1 MPTVS
6 EQLDRVFDRTNQLI
20 DLCATLQE
28 QNDMLKLENQSLEV
42 ALETGKEKI
51 KELEEKVEALAIANT
66 LKESSSEESI
76 INEKNLD
83 IKQKINDFVQEIDK
97 CILLLK

>member
-20 DLCATLQE
+20 DLCVTLQE

>member
-6 EQLDRVFDRTNQLI
+6 KQLNRVIERTNQLI

-51 KELEEKVEALAIANT
+51 KELEEKVESLAVAKT
-66 LKESSSEESI
+66 LQDSGIEDGI

-83 IKQKINDFVQEIDK
+83 IKQKIDDFVQEIDK

>member
-6 EQLDRVFDRTNQLI
+6 KQLNRIIERTNQLV
-20 DLCATLQE
+20 DLCVTLQE

-51 KELEEKVEALAIANT
+51 KTLEEKVESLAVAKT
-66 LKESSSEESI
+66 LQNSDIDDSI

-83 IKQKINDFVQEIDK
+83 IKQKIDDFVQEIDK

>member
-1 MPTVS
+1 M
-6 EQLDRVFDRTNQLI
+6 I
-20 DLCATLQE
+20 DLCVTLQE

-42 ALETGKEKI
+42 ALETGKGKI
-51 KELEEKVEALAIANT
+51 KELEEKVETLAIAKT
-66 LKESSSEESI
+66 LKETDVDESI